1 MDRVNLNGAGNLE
14 QLQARKTG
22 ESDRANQFQT
32 TQNAGTNALQ
42 RDADEITVSSRAN
55 EISQTVEK
63 ISDLPPIR
71 QERVN
76 ALRAQALS
84 GNYRPDAKQIA
95 DAILRENR

>member
-22 ESDRANQFQT
+22 ESDRANQFQA
-32 TQNAGTNALQ
+32 TQNAGANAL
-42 RDADEITVSSRAN
+42 RETDHIKVSDRAN

-76 ALRAQALS
+76 ALREQVLTGAY
-84 GNYRPDAKQIA
+84 GPDSRKIA
-95 DAILRENR
+95 DAILRENA